1 MENDMMQNKGEII
14 IYTNAEGTIQ
24 TEVRLQKESLWLSLN
39 QIAELFERD
48 KSVISRHIKKIYS
61 EEELDESATVAKYA
75 TVQIEGGRKI
85 ERAIEFYN
93 LDMILSVGYRVN
105 SKRGTQFRIWANR
118 ILKEHLVQGY
128 TINQKRLAEQ
138 QSQIAR
144 LKESIRLVERS
155 LLDNIE
161 TMDQARSVIKVLSDF
176 SQGLEILDSYDHD
189 SLETSGKTHTPAV
202 VIKKQEF
209 LEVVSAMRRD
219 FDSDMFGKP
228 KDNSFDSSV
237 CQIYQSFAGTELYPT
252 IEHKAAI
259 LLYLVVKNHSFV
271 DGNKRIAA
279 ALFLY
284 FLEKNKLLTRP
295 DGQIAISNDGLAA
308 LTLLIAVSKPEE
320 KDTMIQIA
328 ITIMNRRQ
336 E

>member
-1 MENDMMQNKGEII
+1 MVPDKGEIV
-14 IYTNAEGTIQ
+14 IYTTPDGTVQ
-24 TEVRLQKESLWLSLN
+24 TDVRLEAETLWLTQYQLE
-39 QIAELFERD
+39 ELFSTERTSLVKHIQNILD
-48 KSVISRHIKKIYS
+48 TGELEEAATCAKFAQVRQEGKRQVRRDIRH
-61 EEELDESATVAKYA
+61 
-75 TVQIEGGRKI
+75 
-85 ERAIEFYN
+85 YN

-118 ILKEHLVQGY
+118 ILKEHIVKGY
-128 TINQKRLAEQ
+128 TINPKRLAEQ
-138 QSQIAR
+138 QIQIAQ

-161 TMDQARSVIKVLSDF
+161 TIDQARSVIKVLSDF
-176 SQGLEILDSYDHD
+176 SQGLEILDNYDHE
-189 SLETSGKTHTPAV
+189 SLETSGKTRTPAV
-202 VIKKQEF
+202 VIEKQEF
-209 LEVVSAMRRD
+209 LDVVSAMRRD
-219 FDSDMFGKP
+219 FDSDVFGKP
-228 KDNSFDSSV
+228 KDKSFDSSI
-237 CQIYQSFAGTELYPT
+237 CQMYQSFAGTELYPT

-295 DGQIAISNDGLAA
+295 DGQRAISNDGLAA
-308 LTLLIAVSKPEE
+308 LTLLIALSKPEE

-328 ITIMNRRQ
+328 ITIMNRSQ
-336 E
+336 V

>member
-1 MENDMMQNKGEII
+1 MSDLSTPSKGEIV
-14 IYTNAEGTIQ
+14 IYTNADGTIQ
-24 TEVRLQKESLWLSLN
+24 TEVRMHEESLWLSLN

-48 KSVISRHIKKIYS
+48 KSVISRHIKKVYNDA
-61 EEELDESATVAKYA
+61 ELDKSATVAKYA

-85 ERAIEFYN
+85 ERTIEFYN

-118 ILKEHLVQGY
+118 ILREHLVHGY
-128 TINQKRLAEQ
+128 TINLKRLQEQ
-138 QSQIAR
+138 QQQIQK

-176 SQGLEILDSYDHD
+176 SQGLEILDDYDHE

-202 VIKKQEF
+202 VIEKQEF
-209 LEVVSAMRRD
+209 LDVVSAMRRN
-219 FDSDMFGKP
+219 FDSDLFGKP
-228 KDNSFDSSV
+228 KDNSFDSSI
-237 CQIYQSFAGTELYPT
+237 CQMYQSFDGTELYPT

-295 DGQIAISNDGLAA
+295 DGQRAISNDGLVA
-308 LTLLIAVSKPEE
+308 LTLLIAISKPKE

-328 ITIMNRRQ
+328 ITIMNLRQ
-336 E
+336 V